1 MMTPDLPFWTRLL
14 LRLAVE
20 AAGLVGA
27 AWLLDRL
34 IRPAFWRRA
43 LWQGAVVCLLLLTA
57 SELSGFGRGLAS
69 FLIGHARPE
78 PKFAVWTSPVESAPS
93 PFPSPAAS
101 FAPAPITVPST
112 VATPEI
118 ARPVWWPG
126 LLWLAGGLAVLGRV
140 ATAQILFISLRRRR
154 PVVTQTDLKGRVH
167 AILQRLAFRRKIR
180 LLQSPGLTGPIAF
193 GILRPSV
200 ALPVDFAAKFSR
212 AEQDAMLAHE
222 LAHLASRDPLW
233 YLLADLS
240 SAALWWHPQ
249 AWWARRRLHRASE
262 LAADESAAIFPEGP
276 AALAECLVA
285 LGRQMTQC
293 HAASRM
299 GVEGGFRSNLA
310 ERVQR
315 LLRLADTARQP
326 SYGWPARA
334 AKILAIIAIAA
345 AAVGLSGCL
354 QSRDAVKE
362 PTLQA
367 NLSQS
372 WNASPAST
380 VWHSAL
386 PPKNSEPSSAPKPVK
401 FQPAAKETA
410 SLSMGIFHVEPNSCI
425 QALRHLFPKDGDA
438 QAGAMVN
445 RYFESV
451 GINLTNDGSF
461 TLINPRTGDILARAT
476 MRNLDSMAQAIDL
489 LNKIPP
495 VDSVDR
501 AKELVNKTRTASSI
515 FLDKQPERA
524 SPETGQQR
532 RVSDLERAALEKGQQ
547 IRVIPL
553 DTNTF
558 LQGLQ
563 EVFPQIVP
571 RPDGATEATG
581 GLPYLIGTNGASGRN
596 SLFTQCFASIGINL
610 TDNAGWIVFDQRT
623 GAVLVWAS
631 SQDMDVVD
639 HVIQFLNKVP
649 PQVQIDAKVVSLPQ
663 NDDKGVVGFQTYLGT
678 FAISNGV
685 IGAQTNT
692 VPSFTGTNRYAN
704 PSGIFPGPAPAGSN
718 PGQIAPAASDG
729 SLTDA
734 ALRTVAPNAPISG
747 PSLAPLGTITGIL
760 TDPQFH
766 MAIQAI
772 EQREGADILSMPRI
786 TTLSGREAHVAVRD
800 IVDVITR
807 LRTGSNAAAAG
818 NATNTF
824 EEGPALD
831 VIPTVNADGYAIN
844 LVLNATLLNFLG
856 YDKPAQIGSRSNAVS
871 SLQKAGPTNP
881 APPMPRYRSFSR
893 AATINVWDG
902 QTVLLGG
909 PMQESDPSQKQ
920 STNSQREDVMVF
932 ITATII
938 DPAGNRVHKEE
949 DMPFAKESVPSQ
961 PQNPSV
967 PK

>member
-43 LWQGAVVCLLLLTA
+43 LWQGAVISLLLLTA

-78 PKFAVWTSPVESAPS
+78 QKIAIWTSPARSAPPS
-93 PFPSPAAS
+93 LPSSLPSPL
-101 FAPAPITVPST
+101 PSL
-112 VATPEI
+112 P
-118 ARPVWWPG
+118 PF
-126 LLWLAGGLAVLGRV
+126 WLAGGLAVLGRV
-140 ATAQILFISLRRRR
+140 AAAQILFISLRRRR

-200 ALPVDFAAKFSR
+200 GLPMDFAAKFSR

-233 YLLADLS
+233 YLLADVS

-249 AWWARRRLHRASE
+249 AWWARCRLHRASE
-262 LAADESAAIFPEGP
+262 LAADEAAAIFPEGP
-276 AALAECLVA
+276 AALAECLVT
-285 LGRQMTQC
+285 LGRQMTRFP
-293 HAASRM
+293 AASRM
-299 GVEGGFRSNLA
+299 GVEGGFRSHLA

-326 SYGWPARA
+326 IYSWRAHAARMG
-334 AKILAIIAIAA
+334 AIISISAA
-345 AAVGLSGCL
+345 AIGLSGCL
-354 QSRDAVKE
+354 QSRNAVNQ

-386 PPKNSEPSSAPKPVK
+386 PPQKPAPSSAPRPVK
-401 FQPAAKETA
+401 FQPAQPETA
-410 SLSMGIFHVEPNSCI
+410 SLGMGTFHVEPNSCI
-425 QALRHLFPKDGDA
+425 QALRHLFPKDGDV
-438 QAGAMVN
+438 QAGAMLN
-445 RYFESV
+445 RFFEGV

-495 VDSVDR
+495 VDSVDQ
-501 AKELVNKTRTASSI
+501 AKKLVNQSRTTGSI
-515 FLDKQPERA
+515 FLDKRP
-524 SPETGQQR
+524 
-532 RVSDLERAALEKGQQ
+532 ERAALETGQPMRVSDFPSPPSPLRPWLGLGQPMPMSDSERAMLEKGQR

-563 EVFPQIVP
+563 EVFPQILA
-571 RPDGATEATG
+571 RPAGATEATG

-610 TDNAGWIVFDQRT
+610 TNNAGWIVFDQRT
-623 GAVLVWAS
+623 GAVLVRAT
-631 SQDMDVVD
+631 SQELDVVEY
-639 HVIQFLNKVP
+639 VIQLLNKVP
-649 PQVQIDAKVVSLPQ
+649 PQVQFDIRFASLTKQDDNAEYFNWFWPTTTISPVRSLTINPISGEVVYMSLPDNATQ
-663 NDDKGVVGFQTYLGT
+663 NTNLPRIFGLFMDGPIPRRFEAIEQSDGSHNLASRTLTTESGRHAHLHLGAFLALDTNVSTDVPNASSNSSPLGAEAPGLDLLPTVSADGFSMH
-678 FAISNGV
+678 ISVTATLTELNG
-685 IGAQTNT
+685 GLE
-692 VPSFTGTNRYAN
+692 VPGQFIPQAPAGR
-704 PSGIFPGPAPAGSN
+704 PAPAPPLKQWRSSIFARRD
-718 PGQIAPAASDG
+718 GQPFMLVGRIPA
-729 SLTDA
+729 T
-734 ALRTVAPNAPISG
+734 
-747 PSLAPLGTITGIL
+747 
-760 TDPQFH
+760 
-766 MAIQAI
+766 
-772 EQREGADILSMPRI
+772 
-786 TTLSGREAHVAVRD
+786 
-800 IVDVITR
+800 
-807 LRTGSNAAAAG
+807 
-818 NATNTF
+818 ATN
-824 EEGPALD
+824 
-831 VIPTVNADGYAIN
+831 
-844 LVLNATLLNFLG
+844 
-856 YDKPAQIGSRSNAVS
+856 Q
-871 SLQKAGPTNP
+871 QKDE
-881 APPMPRYRSFSR
+881 M
-893 AATINVWDG
+893 I
-902 QTVLLGG
+902 
-909 PMQESDPSQKQ
+909 
-920 STNSQREDVMVF
+920 F
-932 ITATII
+932 ITPRII
-938 DPAGNRVHKEE
+938 DPAGNPVHTDDELK
-949 DMPFAKESVPSQ
+949 A
-961 PQNPSV
+961 QNSIPPPWQETGV